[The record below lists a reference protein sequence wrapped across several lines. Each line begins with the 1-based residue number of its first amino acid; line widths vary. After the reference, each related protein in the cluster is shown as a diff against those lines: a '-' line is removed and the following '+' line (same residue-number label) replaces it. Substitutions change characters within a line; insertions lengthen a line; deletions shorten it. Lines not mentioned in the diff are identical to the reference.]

1 MVVPTYAH
9 TTLDVGGCIMELLA
23 GACRDGTC
31 PAVYLT
37 ERGTL
42 VVQGPP
48 VDGAPEGEARV
59 ELSPDLLKQALERL

>member
-1 MVVPTYAH
+1 
-9 TTLDVGGCIMELLA
+9 MELLA

-37 ERGTL
+37 EGGTL
-42 VVQGPP
+42 VIQGPP

-59 ELSPDLLKQALERL
+59 ELSPDLLKQAMERL

>member
-1 MVVPTYAH
+1 V
-9 TTLDVGGCIMELLA
+9 ELLA

-37 ERGTL
+37 EQGTL

-48 VDGAPEGEARV
+48 VDGAPEGEVRV
-59 ELSPDLLKQALERL
+59 ETTPDLLKQALERL

>member
-1 MVVPTYAH
+1 MVSSPYARS
-9 TTLDVGGCIMELLA
+9 TLDVGGCIMELLA

-37 ERGTL
+37 EGGTL
-42 VVQGPP
+42 VIQGPP

-59 ELSPDLLKQALERL
+59 ELSPDLLKQAMERL

>member
-1 MVVPTYAH
+1 V
-9 TTLDVGGCIMELLA
+9 ELLA

-37 ERGTL
+37 EQGTL

-59 ELSPDLLKQALERL
+59 ELSLELLKQALARL